1 MEEQT
6 SWTPLCKWERQ
17 RLSSPGPMGSRKPR
31 LLDIAGESWVDG
43 LDVEWN
49 YEEQNMPLICGD
61 YPLVMTNI
69 AIENDH
75 RHSGFTHET
84 W

>member
-1 MEEQT
+1 
-6 SWTPLCKWERQ
+6 
-17 RLSSPGPMGSRKPR
+17 
-31 LLDIAGESWVDG
+31 VDG